1 MCQEFAH
8 VYDEFMEV
16 ISYTEWADY
25 IEKIWEKHALKPE
38 LVLDLACG
46 TGGLAVEL
54 SKRGYDMIGADLS
67 IDMLEEARE
76 KAIEEQQNVL
86 FLQQDMREF
95 ELYGTVQSIVC
106 TCDSLNYLLDLEDI
120 EKVFR
125 LADNYLDPEGLFVF
139 DINTEYKYKEV
150 LADNVFADTY
160 EDAAFIWQNEYDE
173 VQRLNEY
180 MVTFFVADDKNAYQ
194 RGEELHIQK
203 AYSVDEIKY
212 CIEKAGLKLEAVYD
226 GMTLQEPN
234 EKSERLCFVVREQK
248 KGKGTL

>member
-1 MCQEFAH
+1 MYQEFAH

-25 IEKIWEKHALKPE
+25 IEAVWKQHGCTPE

-54 SKRGYDMIGADLS
+54 SRRGYDMIGADLS
-67 IDMLEEARE
+67 VDMLEEARE

-106 TCDSLNYLLDLEDI
+106 TCDSLNYLLDLKDLEQ
-120 EKVFR
+120 VMR
-125 LADNYLDPEGLFVF
+125 LVDNYLDPDGLFVF
-139 DINTEYKYKEV
+139 DVNTEFKYKEI

-160 EDAAFIWQNEYDE
+160 EDAAFIWQNEYDAE
-173 VQRLNEY
+173 QKINEY
-180 MVTFFVADDKNAYQ
+180 MVTFFIEDEQGCYQ
-194 RGEELHIQK
+194 RYEELHQQK
-203 AYSVDEIKY
+203 AYSVDEI
-212 CIEKAGLKLEAVYD
+212 IQSLEKAGLKLEAVYD
-226 GMTLQEPN
+226 GMTLKEPS
-234 EKSERLCFVVREQK
+234 ETSERLCFVAREQK
-248 KGKGTL
+248 KGK